1 MFARLTTLQGS
12 PDRVDQAIQLTEQR
26 IIPMAK
32 GQPGFKGGY
41 WAVDRSTGRGIA
53 FTLWESQQ
61 AEQDSDAA
69 FAQGARD
76 EVAREVAG
84 QIVSIDRYEVF
95 AQA

>member
-12 PDRVDQAIQLTEQR
+12 PDRIDQGIRFTEER
-26 IIPMAK
+26 VVPMSK
-32 GQPGFKGGY
+32 QQPGFKGGY
-41 WAVDRSTGRGIA
+41 WAVDRSTGKAIA

-69 FAQGARD
+69 FAQQVRD
-76 EVAREVAG
+76 DVAREVAG
-84 QIVSIDRYEVF
+84 QIVSVEKYEVF